1 MCQIQRARNS
11 IPQTETTSR
20 AMSMNHLPNAFN
32 PVLMAFFT
40 SDIWGLLKRLSTLL
54 DQEQGH
60 GCHMSPATP
69 QKISLVA
76 EKKVG

>member
-20 AMSMNHLPNAFN
+20 AMSMDHLPNAFN

-40 SDIWGLLKRLSTLL
+40 SDIWGLLKWLSTLL
-54 DQEQGH
+54 DQEQGAWLSYEPSH
-60 GCHMSPATP
+60 PSEDQPCR
-69 QKISLVA
+69 
-76 EKKVG
+76 